1 MVPAFLGLVILAQV
15 FLWSTQV
22 SFTGQRRWAM
32 VWNACFLLSW
42 FCVFFLIPAELRF
55 LYTVG
60 SVPILFLGQVFI
72 FYAGETVLIT
82 HTMLSAIGVLMGA
95 AAAEY
100 YFKAGS
106 TLLTLSVFGFELLL
120 CLATYAFIPQAPKV
134 RLLASLVVALLAT
147 ELYTATLFL
156 PFHYS
161 VLGFLSFLGFYVL
174 WLLTYYWQFGVLTRR
189 RLV

>member
-1 MVPAFLGLVILAQV
+1 
-15 FLWSTQV
+15 
-22 SFTGQRRWAM
+22 
-32 VWNACFLLSW
+32 
-42 FCVFFLIPAELRF
+42 VFFLIPAELRF

-189 RLV
+189 RVQFYIATAVFWHCSFC